1 MNWASR
7 VHRSTAGWRNME
19 FNWRSPIVTRIAI
32 LVFTIF
38 AFVFV
43 LQDKDRSFILLL
55 ALLGAMAFQ
64 VMQLVKIL
72 EAPSVKIDSPLD
84 QIRFDEVTTTFR
96 TDSQE
101 EAVLKVQKEMNDAFN
116 KVKVARKEKDSE
128 YQFFKNIVQHV
139 GIGILT
145 FKKDGAIQI
154 INNAAKRLLRVDKVE
169 RISELREA
177 SDLLVE
183 AFLKLKTGG
192 RELIRLKSG
201 DETIQLSIFAIELT
215 LRGEEVKLISM
226 SNIQSEL
233 EEKEMEAWQNLVRVL
248 THEIMNSVTPISS
261 LAGVVEEELQ
271 KKLETNQLSMQR
283 DEAEDMHLSV
293 QTISKRSE
301 GLIKFVKEFRSLTH
315 IPKPKV
321 LQVAVKPLLDELA
334 MLHKKELADNNIA
347 ISVLVEPET
356 MMVMADKTLIEQV
369 LINLIKNAIQA
380 FGEKTDKKISLYAHL
395 NETGNVLISV
405 KDNGT
410 GIEPEAL
417 EKIFIP
423 FFSTKKTGSGIGL
436 SLSRQIMRQHEGNI
450 SVKSEMGEGT
460 EFVLR
465 F

>member
-1 MNWASR
+1 
-7 VHRSTAGWRNME
+7 ME

-32 LVFTIF
+32 LAFTIF

-55 ALLGAMAFQ
+55 ALLGAIGFQ
-64 VMQLVKIL
+64 VMQLVKIM
-72 EAPSVKIDSPLD
+72 EGPMVKIDSPID
-84 QIRFDEVTTTFR
+84 QIRFDEVTTTFK
-96 TDSQE
+96 TDSKE

-192 RELIRLKSG
+192 REMIRLKSG

-271 KKLETNQLSMQR
+271 KKLETNHLSMQR

-450 SVKSEMGEGT
+450 AVKSEMGEGT

>member
-1 MNWASR
+1 MNLASR
-7 VHRSTAGWRNME
+7 VHHSTAGWRNME

-55 ALLGAMAFQ
+55 ALLGAIGFQ
-64 VMQLVKIL
+64 VMQLVKIM
-72 EAPSVKIDSPLD
+72 EGPMVKIDSPID
-84 QIRFDEVTTTFR
+84 QIRFDEVTTTFK
-96 TDSQE
+96 TDSKD

-271 KKLETNQLSMQR
+271 KKLETNHLSMQR

>member
-1 MNWASR
+1 MSSASR
-7 VHRSTAGWRNME
+7 AHRSTAGWKNME
-19 FNWRSPIVTRIAI
+19 FNWRSPLVTRVAI

-38 AFVFV
+38 AFAFV
-43 LQDKDRSFILLL
+43 LTSKDTSILLSVG
-55 ALLGAMAFQ
+55 LLVAIGFQ
-64 VMQLVKIL
+64 VQQLMKTI
-72 EAPSVKIDSPLD
+72 ETPAPDSSALFD
-84 QIRFDEVTTTFR
+84 AIRFDDVSASFK
-96 TDSQE
+96 TDSKE
-101 EAVLKVQKEMNDAFN
+101 LSVLKLQSQMNEALG
-116 KVKVARKEKDSE
+116 KLRQSRKEKDSE

-145 FKKDGAIQI
+145 FKKDENIQI
-154 INNAAKRLLRVDKVE
+154 INNAAKRLLRIDKADRLKDIRYV
-169 RISELREA
+169 
-177 SDLLVE
+177 SDELVE

-192 RELIRLKSG
+192 RELVRVKSG
-201 DETIQLSIFAIELT
+201 DETVQLSIYAIELT

-261 LAGVVEEELQ
+261 LASLVEEELQ
-271 KKLETNQLSMQR
+271 RKIIN
-283 DEAEDMHLSV
+283 DELILQKEEAADMHLSI

-301 GLIKFVKEFRSLTH
+301 GLIKFVREFRSLTH
-315 IPKPKV
+315 IPKPKLAEV
-321 LQVAVKPLLDELA
+321 CIKPLLEELA
-334 MLHKKELADNNIA
+334 MLHKKELADNA
-347 ISVLVEPET
+347 ISISVSVEPEKIC
-356 MMVMADKTLIEQV
+356 VMADKTMIEQV

-380 FGEKTDKKISLYAHL
+380 FGEKTDKKISLTSYV
-395 NETGNVLISV
+395 NEKGGAVISV
-405 KDNGT
+405 KDTGT

-436 SLSRQIMRQHEGNI
+436 SLSKQIMRQHEGNI
-450 SVKSEMGEGT
+450 TVKSVLGEGT

>member
-1 MNWASR
+1 
-7 VHRSTAGWRNME
+7 ME
-19 FNWRSPIVTRIAI
+19 FNWRSPLTTRIAI
-32 LVFTIF
+32 LVFTSIAF
-38 AFVFV
+38 AFVLDGKDTSIV
-43 LQDKDRSFILLL
+43 LSIGLI
-55 ALLGAMAFQ
+55 AAIAFQ
-64 VMQLVKIL
+64 ASQLIKIA
-72 EAPSVKIDSPLD
+72 EHAHNSPSTSPLAD
-84 QIRFDEVTTTFR
+84 IRFDEASSSFKTQSSDPAAQQLQR
-96 TDSQE
+96 DMN
-101 EAVLKVQKEMNDAFN
+101 EALN
-116 KVKVARKEKDSE
+116 KQRQNKREKDSE

-145 FKKDGAIQI
+145 FKRDGAIQI
-154 INNAAKRLLRVDKVE
+154 INNAAKRLMRIERADRLDDLRDV
-169 RISELREA
+169 SEA
-177 SDLLVE
+177 LVE

-192 RELIRLKSG
+192 RELIRVKNG
-201 DETIQLSIFAIELT
+201 DETVQLSIYAIELT

-261 LAGVVEEELQ
+261 LAGVVEEELGR
-271 KKLETNQLSMQR
+271 KLGSNELSMKR

-315 IPKPKV
+315 IPKPK
-321 LQVAVKPLLDELA
+321 LSEVAVKPLLEELA
-334 MLHKKELADNNIA
+334 MLHKKELADKNISIS
-347 ISVLVEPET
+347 ISVEPANST
-356 MMVMADKTLIEQV
+356 VHVDKTLIEQV

-380 FGEKTDKKISLYAHL
+380 FDDRVNPAISLASYV
-395 NETGNVLISV
+395 NEKGNVIISV

-436 SLSRQIMRQHEGNI
+436 SLSKQIMRQHEGNI
-450 SVKSEMGEGT
+450 TVKSVLGEGT
-460 EFVLR
+460 EFLLR